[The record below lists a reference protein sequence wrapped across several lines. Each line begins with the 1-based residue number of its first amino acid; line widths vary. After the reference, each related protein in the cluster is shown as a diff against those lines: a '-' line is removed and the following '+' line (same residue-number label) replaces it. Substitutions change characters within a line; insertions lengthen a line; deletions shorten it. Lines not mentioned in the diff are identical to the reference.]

1 MAGARTVF
9 RFALEMYTLAHA
21 VTTAM
26 ADPHEIQNGR

>member
-1 MAGARTVF
+1 MAGATKAL

-26 ADPHEIQNGR
+26 AGPHEIQNGR